1 MHRCQASNLADRAH
15 VTLGARRPAAA
26 TAFGRAGLN
35 AAEHWRMR
43 EEQVNLVVRRPVR
56 M

>member
-1 MHRCQASNLADRAH
+1 MHRRQASILADRAH

-26 TAFGRAGLN
+26 TFGRAGLN

-43 EEQVNLVVRRPVR
+43 EEQVDLVVRRPVR